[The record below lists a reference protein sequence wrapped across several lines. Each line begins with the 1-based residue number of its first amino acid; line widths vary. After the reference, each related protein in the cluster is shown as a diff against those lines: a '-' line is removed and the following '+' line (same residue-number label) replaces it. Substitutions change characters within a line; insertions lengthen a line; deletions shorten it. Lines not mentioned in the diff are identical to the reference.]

1 MRYILYK
8 FSKAPGAAMDNFPLQ
23 RQDQNLLNREG
34 SRHRG
39 IMSGIWSGVVMILE
53 RSREST
59 GLTLQT
65 GGGCGA

>member
-1 MRYILYK
+1 
-8 FSKAPGAAMDNFPLQ
+8 MDNFPLQ
-23 RQDQNLLNREG
+23 RQDQNLLNREQ

-39 IMSGIWSGVVMILE
+39 IMSGIWSGVVMSLE

-65 GGGCGA
+65 GIGCGT